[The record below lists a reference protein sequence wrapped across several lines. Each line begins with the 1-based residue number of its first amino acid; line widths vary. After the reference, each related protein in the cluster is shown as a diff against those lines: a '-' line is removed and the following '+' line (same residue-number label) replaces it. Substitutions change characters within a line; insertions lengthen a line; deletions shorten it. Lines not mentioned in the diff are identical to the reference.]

1 MTSALVL
8 IVDDFADARDMMSVY
23 LLDGGFAVAE
33 AANGEEAIAAA
44 IREQPAI
51 ILMDMTMPVMDGWEA
66 TRLLKADPRTQA
78 IPIIA
83 LTGHDL
89 TETDRAALPCDSFI
103 VRPCPPAQVVAE
115 VARVL
120 TRGRS

>member
-8 IVDDFADARDMMSVY
+8 IVDDFADARDMMSIY
-23 LLDGGFAVAE
+23 LMDGGFAVAE
-33 AANGEEAIAAA
+33 AENGEEAIAAA
-44 IREQPAI
+44 LRDQPAI

-66 TRLLKADPRTQA
+66 TRLLKADPKTQG

-89 TETDRAALPCDSFI
+89 TAADRAALGCDSFI

-120 TRGRS
+120 GRRR